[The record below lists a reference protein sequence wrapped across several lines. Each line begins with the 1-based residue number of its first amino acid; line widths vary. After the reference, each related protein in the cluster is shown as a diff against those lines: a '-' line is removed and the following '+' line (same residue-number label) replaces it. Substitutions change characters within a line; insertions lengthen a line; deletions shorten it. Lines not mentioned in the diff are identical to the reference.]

1 MKCDSCHFENPAGM
15 RFCGGCGAKLALGC
29 SSCGQVNPPEHRFCG
44 NCGAPVSNARPS
56 ATTASP
62 SASSVVPAGPRSEL
76 RQVTVMFCDIVG
88 STRLSVRLDPETYR
102 DVLAAFREL
111 CVGAARHMGGDV
123 ARYLGDGLLIA
134 FGWPTAWED
143 DTRRAVRT
151 ALAIRDGLPA
161 LSLPSGAEVGK
172 LEVRIG
178 IHTGLVIAGD
188 LSAGDRTEHDALL
201 GDTPNIAARI
211 QVEAEPG
218 QVLISGT
225 TSSLIQPYFVLER
238 LGRRELRGLDEDV
251 EIVLVHRES
260 GIRDRIATVDPH
272 SPVLGRQQE
281 ISLLLDR
288 WTRASVGSGKGQGD
302 AALLI
307 GEPGIGKSRVT
318 SELRR
323 LVAAEN
329 LDLAAEIISI
339 GCSAYDT
346 TSALRPF
353 VEALELDTGFSAAT
367 LSSENAGAFAA
378 ALARRGMDIPMRV
391 AAIASLFDKAALYL
405 PEWTRLSPERKR
417 AELFEALTEWV
428 LAGSPPRPLLVVV
441 EDVHWA
447 DESTLALLG
456 HLIERLGTSSAL
468 LVMTARPEFQPS
480 WPSRLRV
487 TQIALQ
493 RLGPDEGRRLVEA
506 AGGGGLSSE
515 DVERIVARAEGV
527 PLFIEELVRELKTAP
542 KRGTGPAAAA
552 VPATLRDLLMARLDR
567 VREARP
573 LLEIGALLG
582 KTFAFGLLAAV
593 SGQPETELER
603 QLGIAA
609 DAEFLEVRGVLPLAR
624 LGFRHALI
632 QEAVQE
638 SILRQRRVELHG
650 RIARALSTTFPEL
663 IDRQPEVYAAHCAA
677 AGLWPD
683 AIAAW
688 QRAARRATERSAY
701 AEAAQHYREAVAAA
715 FNLPESAGRYELEL
729 SLQVA
734 LGAQMIA
741 ARGNAAPE
749 VEAAYRRAEALC
761 LMVNNAGHQFRALR
775 GLLTFFM
782 VRGRPKEAERI
793 GEKLL
798 ALAEQSGDPG
808 VRLQV
813 YRPLGLNL
821 LYLGRFEE
829 ALRHL
834 DRALALHD
842 AVAHADHRHE
852 YGSDP
857 AVLAFCN
864 RGWIRWFMGDADGAV
879 EDCEAAI
886 ARAKLLDH
894 PHSQAFALSFLA
906 SVHQGRREPARVRD
920 ICAELHH
927 LAHLHAFPYWAT
939 WERVLSGWARAQD
952 GETSDGCRLIAD
964 GLDAYRATGAE
975 LMVPYFAA
983 LLGEACLL
991 NGDAGRGRKVLD
1003 DGIGVAR
1010 QHSIAFYA
1018 PELLRLRSR
1027 ASEHA
1032 ARQEARSFATEAA
1045 TWSRTMKA
1053 RTLELR
1059 ASIELARLEEGRSAS
1074 TLREIAELR
1083 ASIQGTDLIDLAE
1096 ADALIGGS

>member
-1 MKCDSCHFENPAGM
+1 MKCSSCQFDNPDGM
-15 RFCGGCGAKLALGC
+15 RFCGACGARLALAC
-29 SSCGQVNPPEHRFCG
+29 SA
-44 NCGAPVSNARPS
+44 CGAPVPDGHNFCGQCGTSVAAPRPV
-56 ATTASP
+56 ASIGSPP
-62 SASSVVPAGPRSEL
+62 SSPRVPRSEL
-76 RQVTVMFCDIVG
+76 RQVTVLFCDIVG

-102 DVLAAFREL
+102 QVLAAFREL
-111 CVGAARHMGGDV
+111 CVGAARRMGGDV

-161 LSLPSGAEVGK
+161 LPLPAGSDFGR

-211 QVEAEPG
+211 QAEAAPG
-218 QVLISGT
+218 QVLLSGT
-225 TSSLIQPYFVLER
+225 TASLVQHFFVLER
-238 LGRRELRGLDEDV
+238 LGSRELRGLDEAV
-251 EIVLVHRES
+251 EIVAVHRES
-260 GIRDRIATVDPH
+260 GVRDRMETVDPH

-288 WTRASVGSGKGQGD
+288 WSRAKAGPGKGQGD

-318 SELRR
+318 AELRR

-329 LDLAAEIISI
+329 LDLASGIVTI

-346 TSALRPF
+346 TSSLRPF
-353 VEALELDTGFSAAT
+353 IEALEQDTGFSAAT
-367 LSSENAGAFAA
+367 LSRENAGAFAA
-378 ALARRGMDIPMRV
+378 SLARRAIDDPMRV
-391 AAIASLFDKAALYL
+391 AALASLFEAASLFSAD
-405 PEWTRLSPERKR
+405 WARLTPERKR
-417 AELFEALTEWV
+417 GELFEALADWL
-428 LAGSPPRPLLVVV
+428 LAGSPPRPLLIVV

-456 HLIERLGTSSAL
+456 HLIERLGVSPAL
-468 LVMTARPEFQPS
+468 LVMTARPEFQAP

-493 RLGPDEGRRLVEA
+493 RLGADEGRRLAEA
-506 AGGGGLSSE
+506 VAGGNGLSVE
-515 DVERIVARAEGV
+515 DVDRIVARAEGV
-527 PLFIEELVRELKTAP
+527 PLFIEELVREMKAAP
-542 KRGTGPAAAA
+542 MRGPGTTAAAI
-552 VPATLRDLLMARLDR
+552 PATLRDLLVARLDR

-593 SGQPETELER
+593 SGQPEPEIER
-603 QLGIAA
+603 QLAVAA
-609 DAEFLEVRGVLPLAR
+609 DAEFLDVRGVPPLAR

-638 SILRQRRVELHG
+638 SMLRQRRTDLHG
-650 RIARALSTTFPEL
+650 RIARALSVSFPEL
-663 IDRQPEVYAAHCAA
+663 VDRQPEVYAAHCAA
-677 AGLWPD
+677 AGLWRE
-683 AIAAW
+683 AVVAW

-715 FNLPESAGRYELEL
+715 VNLPDGAERDELEL

-761 LMVNNAGHQFRALR
+761 ARIDNESHRFRALR

-782 VRGRPKEAERI
+782 VRGRPIEAERI
-793 GEKLL
+793 GGQLL
-798 ALAEQSGDPG
+798 TLAEKSGDAG

-821 LYLGRFEE
+821 FYLGRFEE
-829 ALRHL
+829 ALNKL

-842 AVAHADHRHE
+842 PVTHADHRHE

-857 AVLAFCN
+857 AVLANCN
-864 RGWIRWFMGDADGAV
+864 RGWIRWFVGHTAGAV

-886 ARAKLLDH
+886 ARARRLDH
-894 PHSQAFALSFLA
+894 PHSLAFALSFLA
-906 SVHQGRREPARVRD
+906 SVRQGRREIEAAIDV
-920 ICAELHH
+920 CAELRE
-927 LAHLHAFPYWAT
+927 LARLHAFPYWAT
-939 WERVLSGWARAQD
+939 WEQVIFGWARAHSGD
-952 GETSDGCRLIAD
+952 TKGGCRAIAD
-964 GLDAYRATGAE
+964 GLEAYRATGAE

-983 LLGEACLL
+983 LLGEAFLL
-991 NGDAGRGRKVLD
+991 DGDRGWARQVLD
-1003 DGIGVAR
+1003 EGIRVAR
-1010 QHSIAFYA
+1010 QHDIAFYA
-1018 PELLRLRSR
+1018 PELLRLRAR
-1027 ASEHA
+1027 AVEVGERREGKAFA
-1032 ARQEARSFATEAA
+1032 AEAA
-1045 TWSRTMKA
+1045 AWSRRMGA
-1053 RTLELR
+1053 RTLEMR
-1059 ASIELARLEEGRSAS
+1059 ALVELAGLEEPGESAVTLAELARLRSVFDDTQLPDIVDADRILGRA
-1074 TLREIAELR
+1074 
-1083 ASIQGTDLIDLAE
+1083 
-1096 ADALIGGS
+1096 